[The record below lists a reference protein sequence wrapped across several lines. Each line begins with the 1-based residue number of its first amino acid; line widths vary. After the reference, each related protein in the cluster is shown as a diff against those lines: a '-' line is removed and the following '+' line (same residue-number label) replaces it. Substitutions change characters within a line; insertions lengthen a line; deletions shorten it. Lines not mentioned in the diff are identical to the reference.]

1 MFKKILGTGITRV
14 LNLAIGFVTM
24 LMGTKVLGPTEW
36 GIGFTVLT
44 DVTFLLIG
52 VEFLAGS
59 GLVYFTPRKKLSTLM
74 AVSYSWIALVMVFYF
89 LLFWVLSRFP
99 VTFDHIVP
107 HGYEGVTLLLTLV
120 YSFHNFN
127 LNVFLG
133 KEKVST
139 FNWVFLLQ
147 ILVQLSSMALF
158 IFVLGITDARAYVYS
173 LLCGY
178 TLAFLV
184 GFALMIR
191 MFDREGGDPF
201 LPDGVEWPREPS
213 GGEMSFL
220 AQIRCEDLPRDL
232 GFTLNRR
239 MSVYLIRQHCSEDA
253 VGVYGAGTQVGEGL
267 KVFGQSVAMVQ
278 FSRLS
283 NLNDKKEIVSLTIKF
298 LKITIVLTLLA
309 LLVVVCLPVGF
320 FEWLFTKDFG
330 QVKLILLLMSPGIL
344 FLSAHMVFTH
354 YFSGTGI
361 PKYNLYASLVGL
373 AVTVP
378 ATFILIPTM
387 GINGAAISFS
397 CTYAAVMFYQWF
409 VFKRIAEV
417 KAKDLLLT
425 KDDWAWCKAEFFAIF
440 AKNKKD

>member
-24 LMGTKVLGPTEW
+24 LMGTKVLGPAEW

-74 AVSYSWIALVMVFYF
+74 AVSYTWIAIVMAFYV
-89 LLFWVLSRFP
+89 LLFWVLSHYP

-107 HGYEGVTLLLTLV
+107 HGYEGITLLLTLV
-120 YSFHNFN
+120 YGFHNFN

-139 FNWVFLLQ
+139 FNWVFMIQ
-147 ILVQLSSMALF
+147 ILVQVSSMALF
-158 IFVLGITDARAYVYS
+158 IFVLGITDARAFVYS

-178 TLAFLV
+178 VTAFIV
-184 GFALMIR
+184 GFVLLMR
-191 MFDREGGDPF
+191 MFDHDGGDPF
-201 LPDGVEWPREPS
+201 LPTAK
-213 GGEMSFL
+213 EMLKYGYVIQLSTL
-220 AQIRCEDLPRDL
+220 VS
-232 GFTLNRR
+232 TLNRR
-239 MSVYLIRQHCSEDA
+239 MSVYLIRQHCTEDA

-278 FSRLS
+278 FSKLS
-283 NLNDKKEIVSLTIKF
+283 NLSDKKEIVSLTIKF

-320 FEWLFTKDFG
+320 FEWLFTDDFG
-330 QVKLILLLMSPGIL
+330 QVKQILLLMSPGIL
-344 FLSAHMVFTH
+344 FLSAHMILTH

-378 ATFILIPTM
+378 TTFLLIPSM
-387 GINGAAISFS
+387 GIAGAAISFS
-397 CTYAAVMFYQWF
+397 CTYAAIVLYQWL
-409 VFKRIAEV
+409 VFRRIAEV
-417 KAKDLLLT
+417 KAKELLLT
-425 KDDWAWCKAEFFAIF
+425 KDDWKWCKAEFFAIF

>member
-14 LNLAIGFVTM
+14 LNLAIGFITM
-24 LMGTKVLGPTEW
+24 LMGTKVLGPAEW

-74 AVSYSWIALVMVFYF
+74 AVSYSWIALVMAFYV
-89 LLFWVLSRFP
+89 LLFWILSHYP
-99 VTFDHIVP
+99 VVFDHIVP
-107 HGYEGVTLLLTLV
+107 RGYEVITLLLTLI

-133 KEKVST
+133 KEKVGT

-147 ILVQLSSMALF
+147 IFVQVSTMALF
-158 IFVLGITDARAYVYS
+158 IFVLGIRDAHAFVYS

-178 TLAFLV
+178 STAFVV
-184 GFALMIR
+184 GFILMTR
-191 MFDREGGDPF
+191 LLDKEGRDSFF
-201 LPDGVEWPREPS
+201 LTAK
-213 GGEMSFL
+213 EMLKYGYVIQLSTL
-220 AQIRCEDLPRDL
+220 VS
-232 GFTLNRR
+232 TLNRR
-239 MSVYLIRQHCSEDA
+239 MSVYLIRQHCTDEA

-283 NLNDKKEIVSLTIKF
+283 NLTDKEEIVNLTIKF
-298 LKITIVLTLLA
+298 LKITMVLTLAA
-309 LLVVVCLPVGF
+309 LLVVICLPVGF
-320 FEWLFTKDFG
+320 FEWLFTDAFG
-330 QVKLILLLMSPGIL
+330 QVKQIVLLMSPGIL
-344 FLSAHMVFTH
+344 FLSAHMIFTH

-361 PKYNLYASLVGL
+361 PKYNLFGSLVGL

-378 ATFILIPTM
+378 ATFILIPIM
-387 GINGAAISFS
+387 GILGAAISFS
-397 CTYAAVMFYQWF
+397 CTYAAIVLYQWF
-409 VFKRIAEV
+409 VFRRIAEV
-417 KAKDLLLT
+417 KARDLLVT
-425 KDDWAWCKAEFFAIF
+425 KDDWKWCKAEFFAIF
-440 AKNKKD
+440 AKNKND

>member
-14 LNLAIGFVTM
+14 LNLLIGFVTM
-24 LMGTKVLGPTEW
+24 LMGTKVLGAAEW

-74 AVSYSWIALVMVFYF
+74 AVSYSWIALVMAFYV
-89 LLFWVLSRFP
+89 LLFWVLSHYP
-99 VTFDHIVP
+99 VTFDRIVP
-107 HGYEGVTLLLTLV
+107 HGYEALTLLLTFV

-133 KEKVST
+133 KEKVGT

-147 ILVQLSSMALF
+147 IFVQVSSMALF
-158 IFVLGITDARAYVYS
+158 IYVFDIRDAHAFVYS

-178 TLAFLV
+178 ITAFLV
-184 GFALMIR
+184 GFVLMIR
-191 MFDREGGDPF
+191 MYNREGRDPF
-201 LPDGVEWPREPS
+201 FLTAK
-213 GGEMSFL
+213 EMLKYGYVIQLSTL
-220 AQIRCEDLPRDL
+220 VS
-232 GFTLNRR
+232 TLNRR
-239 MSVYLIRQHCSEDA
+239 MSIFLLRRHCTDDA
-253 VGVYGAGTQVGEGL
+253 VGVYGAGSQVGEGV
-267 KVFGQSVAMVQ
+267 KVFGLSVSMVQ

-283 NLNDKKEIVSLTIKF
+283 NLTDKEEIVSLTIKF
-298 LKITIVLTLLA
+298 LKITVVLTFLA
-309 LLVVVCLPVGF
+309 LLVLVCLPVGF
-320 FEWLFTKDFG
+320 FEWLFTDAFG
-330 QVKLILLLMSPGIL
+330 QVKDVILLMSPGL
-344 FLSAHMVFTH
+344 LCLSAHMIFTH

-378 ATFILIPTM
+378 VTFILIPM
-387 GINGAAISFS
+387 IGILGAAISFS
-397 CTYAAVMFYQWF
+397 CTYAAIVIYQWF

-417 KAKDLLLT
+417 KAKDLLLS

-440 AKNKKD
+440 AKNKN

>member
-74 AVSYSWIALVMVFYF
+74 MVSYSWIALVMLFYVM
-89 LLFWVLSRFP
+89 LFWVFSHYP
-99 VTFDHIVP
+99 IMFDHIVP
-107 HGYEGVTLLLTLV
+107 HGYEGMTLLLTLV
-120 YSFHNFN
+120 YSLHNFN

-147 ILVQLSSMALF
+147 IFVQVSTMALF
-158 IFVLGITDARAYVYS
+158 IFVLEMHDAHAFVYS

-178 TLAFLV
+178 CTAFVV
-184 GFALMIR
+184 GFILMIR
-191 MFDREGGDPF
+191 LFDKEGKDPF
-201 LPDGVEWPREPS
+201 FLTAK
-213 GGEMSFL
+213 EMLKYGYVIQLSTL
-220 AQIRCEDLPRDL
+220 VS
-232 GFTLNRR
+232 TLNRR
-239 MSVYLIRQHCSEDA
+239 MSIFLIRQHCTEDA
-253 VGVYGAGTQVGEGL
+253 VGVYGAGTQVGEGV
-267 KVFGQSVAMVQ
+267 KVFGLSVSMVQ

-283 NLNDKKEIVSLTIKF
+283 NLTDKNEIVSLTIKF
-298 LKITIVLTLLA
+298 LKITLVLTFMA
-309 LLVVVCLPVGF
+309 LLVLVCLPVGF
-320 FEWLFTKDFG
+320 FEWLFTDAFG
-330 QVKLILLLMSPGIL
+330 QVKEIILLMSPGL
-344 FLSAHMVFTH
+344 LCLSAHMIFTH

-373 AVTVP
+373 AMTIP
-378 ATFILIPTM
+378 ATFILIPMM
-387 GINGAAISFS
+387 GIMGAAISFS
-397 CTYAAVMFYQWF
+397 CTYVAIMVYQWF
-409 VFKRIAEV
+409 VFKRIAEI

-425 KDDWAWCKAEFFAIF
+425 KEDWMWCKAEFFAIF